1 MMGDPGFEPTL
12 QTALLCLFF
21 INSYVFG
28 FTVWESITKA
38 M

>member
-1 MMGDPGFEPTL
+1 MGDPGFEPML

-21 INSYVFG
+21 INIYVFV
-28 FTVWESITKA
+28 FTIWKIITKA